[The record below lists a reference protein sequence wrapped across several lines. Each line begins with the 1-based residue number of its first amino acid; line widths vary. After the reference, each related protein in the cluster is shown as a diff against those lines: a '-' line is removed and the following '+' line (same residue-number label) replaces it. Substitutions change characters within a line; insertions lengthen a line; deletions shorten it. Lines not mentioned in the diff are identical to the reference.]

1 MSLFEWSSFLMVGTI
16 AIAIAKANHLK
27 SDLLKVQ
34 ISNGRISDPHC

>member
-1 MSLFEWSSFLMVGTI
+1 MSLFEWSSFIGTI